1 MVSEKAKVVDIAAA
15 GMGMGGSNME
25 VVKAPEM
32 WFEAECYNSN
42 GLRWR
47 DGPNKN
53 VVLDEGKGQV
63 LNRAFG
69 FGTASTF
76 GMYAALYAA
85 TSASNSVWSNVSAS
99 QVGGYSAE
107 MPRMTFGSGATAGST
122 SGSVAYTFTAGTAT
136 VSGVMLL
143 WHTTNTCS
151 TNAATAGIKTY
162 NMGQFANSRQ
172 VINGDT
178 LNVTATL
185 SFA

>member
-1 MVSEKAKVVDIAAA
+1 MIKESGKAVDIVA
-15 GMGMGGSNME
+15 GGLHMGGSNAE

-32 WFEAECYNSN
+32 WFEAECFGSD
-42 GLRWR
+42 GRHWR

-53 VVLDEGKGQV
+53 VVLNEGKGQV

-76 GMYAALYAA
+76 GMFAALYSA

-99 QVGGYSAE
+99 QLGGYSAE

-122 SGSVAYTFTAGTAT
+122 SGSVAYTFTAGPGT

-151 TNAATAGIKTY
+151 TNAATAGIKAY

-172 VINGDT
+172 VLNGDT